1 MLNVYD
7 LNPVNLLLSPLGVG
21 LYHSGVEVN
30 GREYSFASK
39 AGGIFNIEPRK
50 AKGVRF
56 REQIQMGVLEHGA
69 EGGELQNALDA
80 LHDNFQPED
89 YDLVT
94 KNCNH
99 FCHAFISQLLDKPL
113 PGHVNRMSYIWTTG
127 NIVWLVPEKLRRK
140 APVGDRNLKAYKGVV
155 PFLQSIFEI
164 STVVVSEWIDVGT
177 SVSDM
182 VTSSKKLSILLEDY
196 V

>member
-1 MLNVYD
+1 MF
-7 LNPVNLLLSPLGVG
+7 LSPLGVG

-56 REQIQMGVLEHGA
+56 REQIQIGVLEHGS

-99 FCHAFISQLLDKPL
+99 FCHEFISELLDKSL

-182 VTSSKKLSILLEDY
+182 VTSSKGLSVLLEDY

>member
-1 MLNVYD
+1 M
-7 LNPVNLLLSPLGVG
+7 
-21 LYHSGVEVN
+21 
-30 GREYSFASK
+30 
-39 AGGIFNIEPRK
+39 IEPRK

-56 REQIQMGVLEHGA
+56 REQIEMGVLKHGE

-99 FCHAFISQLLDKPL
+99 FCSALTSQLLGKPL

-140 APVGDRNLKAYKGVV
+140 APVGDKNLKAYGGVV
-155 PFLQSIFEI
+155 PFLESILEI

-177 SVSDM
+177 SVADIVS
-182 VTSSKKLSILLEDY
+182 TSKGLSILLEDC